1 MSLSE
6 SEKKAFVINWARQHD
21 MVLCSRPALHKLV
34 RIINDVALG
43 VSAHVD
49 KEGEVHFKICSEYD
63 YTEMMGLKGVIQ
75 CDTRYRKKAKDK
87 ERRPN
92 DRKKKDQ
99 TEGG

>member
-6 SEKKAFVINWARQHD
+6 SEKKAFVINWARQNG

-43 VSAHVD
+43 VSAFVD
-49 KEGEVHFKICSEYD
+49 KEGEVHFKVCPEYD

-75 CDTRYRKKAKDK
+75 CDTQYRKKTKDK
-87 ERRPN
+87 GRRPN
-92 DRKKKDQ
+92 DRNKKDK
-99 TEGG
+99 T